1 MTAYILRKLLQSIL
15 LIGVV
20 LIINF
25 FILRLTPGNPYDTTL
40 YLDLEKNNGNAL
52 TAKQQN
58 DLTQLKN
65 RLSIYFEPAPEAFT
79 KWAGG
84 VLRFDFGYSVI
95 SGEPFTPRL
104 MQAALNSFWLL
115 LFATLIGSTLGISLG
130 LYAAY
135 HPNSWQDTA
144 IKFFALIVIA
154 LPGWYMLI
162 AFDWFNT
169 QLWLL
174 TGKNFS
180 IVPKA
185 DTYEQYKKFDPNLLL
200 FWRNFKPIFFLGAIL
215 LALFWGQTRSQTL
228 AVLNQDYV
236 RTARAKGL
244 RGGRVLLWHVL
255 RNSLNPI
262 ISIFGGL
269 LPFVFASQILI
280 ESRTSWDGLGQM
292 FLGAASA
299 RDYTILMAIFT
310 LLVLV
315 CVFCSF
321 LADIALALI
330 DPKIR
335 EKYQGGINLR
345 IAQEKQVAEKNPRK
359 AKLKP
364 VLALTVALVMIAVAI
379 GLIGINL
386 FVEKAV
392 APVPTTVAQKTTFD
406 EIALPADAK
415 ILISD
420 IKSGERKA
428 FLPPVVVDGPTPQ
441 PAQDVQ
447 KESKRVIFSTNSSAI
462 DLLKKYQ
469 AELASQCWAESKSFP
484 NKANSTKAD
493 YVFEKGN
500 KFIWLSVTT
509 FRQLFG
515 NNNNIEPSLID
526 KVQPSDTVVAIV
538 QGFKS
543 AG

>member
-25 FILRLTPGNPYDTTL
+25 FILRLTPGNPYDTSR
-40 YLDLEKNNGNAL
+40 YLDLEKNNGKAL
-52 TAKQQN
+52 TTQQQN

-65 RLSIYFEPAPEAFT
+65 RSSIYFDPAPEAFAQ
-79 KWAGG
+79 WAGR
-84 VLRFDFGYSVI
+84 VMRLDFGYSVI

-104 MQAALNSFWLL
+104 IRAALNSFWLL
-115 LFATLIGSTLGISLG
+115 LFATLVGAILGVSLG

-135 HPNSWQDTA
+135 HPNSWQDTG

-180 IVPKA
+180 IVPIA
-185 DTYEQYKKFDPNLLL
+185 QTYEQSQKLDPNLLL
-200 FWRNFKPIFFLGAIL
+200 FWQNFLPIFFLGAIL
-215 LALFWGQTRSQTL
+215 LALFWGQTRSQAL

-280 ESRTSWDGLGQM
+280 EKYSGWDGLGQM

-299 RDYTILMAIFT
+299 RDYTILMAVFT

-315 CVFCSF
+315 CVSCSF

-335 EKYQGGINLR
+335 EKYQGGINLK
-345 IAQEKQVAEKNPRK
+345 IAQDKEEAEN
-359 AKLKP
+359 
-364 VLALTVALVMIAVAI
+364 
-379 GLIGINL
+379 
-386 FVEKAV
+386 
-392 APVPTTVAQKTTFD
+392 
-406 EIALPADAK
+406 
-415 ILISD
+415 
-420 IKSGERKA
+420 
-428 FLPPVVVDGPTPQ
+428 TP
-441 PAQDVQ
+441 
-447 KESKRVIFSTNSSAI
+447 
-462 DLLKKYQ
+462 
-469 AELASQCWAESKSFP
+469 
-484 NKANSTKAD
+484 
-493 YVFEKGN
+493 
-500 KFIWLSVTT
+500 
-509 FRQLFG
+509 
-515 NNNNIEPSLID
+515 
-526 KVQPSDTVVAIV
+526 
-538 QGFKS
+538 
-543 AG
+543 